1 MKNNEKSARIRY
13 LRKLEKFANQALVLL
28 KKENFNEELFKQ
40 RMLKNKNIF
49 KEDEIIRLDSS
60 YSKELLGFVN
70 LCLDFTKTHDF
81 LLQKANE
88 LDKMRKTCYK
98 KDKHKNKFK
107 ENYDNSNL

>member
-49 KEDEIIRLDSS
+49 KEKLWNINR
-60 YSKELLGFVN
+60 N
-70 LCLDFTKTHDF
+70 
-81 LLQKANE
+81 
-88 LDKMRKTCYK
+88 YK
-98 KDKHKNKFK
+98 
-107 ENYDNSNL
+107 YCPI